1 MRFSWPIGTTPHDQ
15 GRLSMRSSGDS
26 FDHRRKFDRSAGF
39 TLLEVLI
46 ALVVLSIG
54 LLGIAALQGVGL
66 RSSHGAYL
74 TSQASLLAYDMADRI
89 RANPTGYPVT
99 INFSTDCPEPP
110 LPTTPLA
117 AADLAEWSCSVENLL
132 PEGTG
137 SIVGSVSPLDVNM
150 TRYTIRIGWID
161 LQLEEGDWSFEL
173 LVDL

>member
-1 MRFSWPIGTTPHDQ
+1 MYIGRPIGTAPYDQ
-15 GRLSMRSSGDS
+15 GRLSMRISCDS
-26 FDHRRKFDRSAGF
+26 FDQRRQCDRSAGF

-89 RANPTGYPVT
+89 RANPAGYPDD
-99 INFSTDCPEPP
+99 INFPTDCPEPP
-110 LPTTPLA
+110 LPDAPLA

-132 PEGTG
+132 PQGSG
-137 SIVGSVSPLDVNM
+137 SIVGSVSPLDLNM
-150 TRYTIRIGWID
+150 IRYTIQIEWMD
-161 LQLEEGDWSFEL
+161 LQREEDDWSFEL